1 MTWTMQQRQRLALE
15 HQVLINE
22 GFSQF
27 GVYHYAQYDTYN
39 AAGTATTNS
48 GRNYHLF
55 CTIPSGYPTQRP
67 PLYITEPNPLLD
79 YHRLPISRLNV
90 SHAMHTMEPHAAG
103 WVQICH
109 WRADRWHA
117 GIVLQKVFLKGLLW
131 LEAYEQHLA
140 TGRDL
145 AEFVRTMQE
154 AA

>member
-1 MTWTMQQRQRLALE
+1 MAQRERLALE
-15 HQVLINE
+15 HQILHNQ
-22 GFSQF
+22 GFTQF
-27 GVYHYAQYDTYN
+27 SVYHYAADDTYN
-39 AAGTATTNS
+39 AYGTETTSS
-48 GRNYHLF
+48 GRRYQLF
-55 CTIPSGYPTQRP
+55 CMIPSGYPTQRP
-67 PLYITEPNPLLD
+67 SLYITDPKPLLN
-79 YHRLPISRLNV
+79 YQGAAISSLGV
-90 SHAMHTMEPHAAG
+90 SHAMHTLEPHAAG

-117 GIVLQKVFLKGLLW
+117 GIVLQTVFLKAMLW

>member
-1 MTWTMQQRQRLALE
+1 MAQRERLALE
-15 HQVLINE
+15 HQILHNQ
-22 GFSQF
+22 GFTQF
-27 GVYHYAQYDTYN
+27 SVYHYAADDTYN
-39 AAGTATTNS
+39 AYGTATTSS
-48 GRNYHLF
+48 GRRYQLF
-55 CTIPSGYPTQRP
+55 CMIPSGYPTQRP
-67 PLYITEPNPLLD
+67 SLYITDPKPLLN
-79 YHRLPISRLNV
+79 YQGAAISSLGV
-90 SHAMHTMEPHAAG
+90 SHAMHTLEPHAAG

-117 GIVLQKVFLKGLLW
+117 GIVLQKVFLKAMLW

>member
-1 MTWTMQQRQRLALE
+1 MTWTMAQRERLALE
-15 HQVLINE
+15 HQILHNQ
-22 GFSQF
+22 GFTQF
-27 GVYHYAQYDTYN
+27 SVYHYAADDTYN
-39 AAGTATTNS
+39 AYGTATTSS
-48 GRNYHLF
+48 GRRYQLF
-55 CTIPSGYPTQRP
+55 CMIPSGYPTQRP
-67 PLYITEPNPLLD
+67 SLYITDPKPLLN
-79 YHRLPISRLNV
+79 YQGAAISSLGV
-90 SHAMHTMEPHAAG
+90 SHAMHTLEPHAAG

-117 GIVLQKVFLKGLLW
+117 GIVLQKVFLKAMLW